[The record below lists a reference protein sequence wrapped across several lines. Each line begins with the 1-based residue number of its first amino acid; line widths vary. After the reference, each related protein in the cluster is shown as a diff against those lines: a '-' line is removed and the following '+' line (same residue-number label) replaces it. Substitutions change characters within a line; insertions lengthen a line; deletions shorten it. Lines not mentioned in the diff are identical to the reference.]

1 MKKTL
6 VAIASLAALGA
17 MSTSALAQSSSS
29 IYGNLDQ
36 TLVQTSQGGKSAT
49 SSASNNNS
57 SSYWGITST
66 EDMGGGLKASFDLR
80 SEITLMTGQ
89 AASTSTSATNAGQ
102 TSTAAVTQNTV
113 TNAGDK
119 PSFFNRGAFLKLA
132 SDNFGA
138 ITIGRQ
144 GDAWWIAQGQVNTTT
159 GASGGFGNL
168 TAMQTNTTN
177 TNLIGGANPTASLA
191 NYMGS
196 ATAAGANIN
205 PAYYPVSEAFMGGFR
220 FDTPSIAGFQA
231 SYQIGVPK
239 VSYNDAGSANNGSA
253 WVLAYDGMGASIRVA
268 STARNDYSG
277 SKVWEQNL
285 VGGSYTMGQWKLALS
300 TNKSKFSGS
309 AATAG
314 VDGSTATGLGVF
326 YTMSSALTLNVA
338 YGELK
343 DNVNSANTFKQTS
356 LNAVYK
362 LSPRS
367 SVYGG
372 IFNGVNAGPTM
383 KQTPIYSG
391 NGTDTLGATVN
402 AYTVG
407 IKHTF

>member
-49 SSASNNNS
+49 NSGSNNNS

-66 EDMGGGLKASFDLR
+66 EDMGSGLKASFDLR

-119 PSFFNRGAFLKLA
+119 PSFFNRGAFVKLA

-138 ITIGRQ
+138 VTIGRQ

-177 TNLIGGANPTASLA
+177 TNLIGGANPTILA

-196 ATAAGANIN
+196 ATGSGANVN
-205 PAYYPVSEAFMGGFR
+205 PAFYPVSEAFMGGFR
-220 FDTPSIAGFQA
+220 FDTPVIAGFQA

-239 VSYNDAGSANNGSA
+239 VSYNDAGSANNGYA
-253 WVLAYDGMGASIRVA
+253 WALGYDGMGISIRVA
-268 STARNDYSG
+268 ETARNDYSG
-277 SKVWEQNL
+277 AKVWTQDL
-285 VGGSYTMGQWKLALS
+285 IGGTYTMGQWKLALS

-314 VDGSTATGLGVF
+314 VDGSTATGLGLF
-326 YTMSSALTLNVA
+326 YMMSSALTLNVA

-343 DNVNSANTFKQTS
+343 DDVKSANTFKQTS
-356 LNAVYK
+356 LNVTYK

-372 IFNGVNAGPTM
+372 IFNGVNAGTM
-383 KQTPIYSG
+383 KQTPVYAG

>member
-49 SSASNNNS
+49 NSGSNNNS

-89 AASTSTSATNAGQ
+89 AASTSTSATNNGQ
-102 TSTAAVTQNTV
+102 TSTAAITQNTI
-113 TNAGDK
+113 TQAGDK
-119 PSFFNRGAFLKLA
+119 PSFFNRGAFVKLA

-138 ITIGRQ
+138 VTIGRQ

-177 TNLIGGANPTASLA
+177 TNLIGGSNPTILA

-196 ATAAGANIN
+196 ATGAGANVN
-205 PAYYPVSEAFMGGFR
+205 PAFYPVSEAFMGGFR
-220 FDTPSIAGFQA
+220 FDTPVIAGFQA

-239 VSYNDAGSANNGSA
+239 VSYNDAGSANNGYA
-253 WVLAYDGMGASIRVA
+253 WALGYDGMGASIRVA
-268 STARNDYSG
+268 ETARNDYSG
-277 SKVWEQNL
+277 AKVWTQDL
-285 VGGSYTMGQWKLALS
+285 IGGTFTMGQWKLALS

-343 DNVNSANTFKQTS
+343 DDVKSANTFKQTS

-367 SVYGG
+367 SIYGG
-372 IFNGVNAGPTM
+372 IFNGVNAGTM
-383 KQTPIYSG
+383 KQTPIYAG
-391 NGTDTLGATVN
+391 NSTDTLGATVN

>member
-49 SSASNNNS
+49 NSGSNPTS

-66 EDMGGGLKASFDLR
+66 EDMGSGLKASFDLR

-119 PSFFNRGAFLKLA
+119 PSFFNRGAFFKLA

-177 TNLIGGANPTASLA
+177 TNLIGGANPTILA

-196 ATAAGANIN
+196 ATGAGANVN
-205 PAYYPVSEAFMGGFR
+205 PAFYPVSEAFMGGFR
-220 FDTPSIAGFQA
+220 FDTPVIAGFQA

-239 VSYNDAGSANNGSA
+239 VSYNDAGSANNGYA
-253 WVLAYDGMGASIRVA
+253 WALGYDGMGISIRVA
-268 STARNDYSG
+268 ETARNDYSG
-277 SKVWEQNL
+277 AKVWTQDL
-285 VGGSYTMGQWKLALS
+285 IGGTYTMGQWKLALS

-314 VDGSTATGLGVF
+314 VDGSTATGLGLF
-326 YTMSSALTLNVA
+326 YMMSSALTLNVA

-343 DNVNSANTFKQTS
+343 DDVKSANTFKQTS
-356 LNAVYK
+356 LNVTYK

-372 IFNGVNAGPTM
+372 IFNGVNAGPNM
-383 KQTPIYSG
+383 KQTPVYAG